1 MSDTPLMAVPRVD
14 VDDEIVRVTEWSFEP
29 GARTGHH
36 RHEYDYVVVPMC
48 DGLLR
53 IESAAGTTH
62 FELKKGVSYA
72 RRAGVEH
79 DVINAGPAPLSFV
92 EIESKR
98 S

>member
-1 MSDTPLMAVPRVD
+1 MSDTPPMAVPRVD
-14 VDDEIVRVTEWSFEP
+14 VDDEVVRVTEWRFEP

-36 RHEYDYVVVPMC
+36 RHEFDYVVVPMT

-62 FELKKGVSYA
+62 FELRKGRSYA

>member
-14 VDDEIVRVTEWSFEP
+14 VDDERVRVTEWTFAP

-36 RHEYDYVVVPMC
+36 RHEFDYVVVPMT
-48 DGLLR
+48 DGMLR

-62 FELKKGVSYA
+62 FELSKGRAYA
-72 RRAGVEH
+72 RLAGVEH
-79 DVINAGPAPLSFV
+79 DVINAGAAPLSFV
-92 EIESKR
+92 EVESKR

>member
-14 VDDEIVRVTEWSFEP
+14 VDDERVRVTEWTFAP

-36 RHEYDYVVVPMC
+36 RHEYDYVVVPMT

-53 IESAAGTTH
+53 IESATGTMH
-62 FELKKGVSYA
+62 FELKKGRAYA
-72 RRAGVEH
+72 RLAGVEH
-79 DVINAGPAPLSFV
+79 DVINAGSAPLSFV
-92 EIESKR
+92 EIEAKR

>member
-1 MSDTPLMAVPRVD
+1 M
-14 VDDEIVRVTEWSFEP
+14 
-29 GARTGHH
+29 
-36 RHEYDYVVVPMC
+36 
-48 DGLLR
+48 LR
-53 IESAAGTTH
+53 IESATGTTH
-62 FELKKGVSYA
+62 FELKKGRSYA